1 MPPTLHATAAHDAL
15 VAEDIGVRYGSFSAL
30 TDVSFRIGRGEMV
43 GIIGPN
49 GAGKSTMFKA
59 LAGFVPH
66 SGEVFLDGV
75 CCHQHQRT
83 SIAFIP
89 QRADLDLD
97 FPITV
102 GELVLAGRRRFRR
115 WWARP
120 SSDDRDAAALAL
132 AEVDLAGFEK
142 RGVGTL
148 SGGQAQRAF
157 LARALAQDA
166 DVLLLDE
173 ALSGVDAPTT
183 GELFELFDRLA
194 QRGVTILVATH
205 DLALARHRFHR
216 CIAINRTVQGDG
228 PPAKVLD
235 VDVLDATFGS
245 GRLIVDPALAGA
257 AAVERALN
265 MTTIETPG

>member
-1 MPPTLHATAAHDAL
+1 VNHIADPTLALAT
-15 VAEDIGVRYGSFSAL
+15 EDLSVSYGSHEA
-30 TDVSFRIGRGEMV
+30 VSQVTISVGRGELV

-49 GAGKSTMFKA
+49 GAGKSTLFKA

-75 CCHQHQRT
+75 CCHTRQRT

-102 GELVLAGRRRFRR
+102 GELVLGGRRRFRR

-120 SSDDRDAAALAL
+120 SAADRDAAALAL

-142 RGVGTL
+142 RSIGTL
-148 SGGQAQRAF
+148 SGGQLQRAF

-173 ALSGVDAPTT
+173 AMSGVDAPTT
-183 GELFELFDRLA
+183 AELFELFDRLA
-194 QRGVTILVATH
+194 ARGVTILVSTH

-216 CIAINRTVQGDG
+216 CIAINQRIQGDG
-228 PPAKVLD
+228 SPAVVLEA
-235 VDVLDATFGS
+235 DVLDATFGS
-245 GRLIVDPALAGA
+245 ARL
-257 AAVERALN
+257 AV
-265 MTTIETPG
+265 PS

>member
-1 MPPTLHATAAHDAL
+1 VNHSADPSIALAT
-15 VAEDIGVRYGSFSAL
+15 EDLGVRYGDLQAL
-30 TDVSFRIGRGEMV
+30 HDVSISVGRGELV

-66 SGEVFLDGV
+66 TGEVFLDGL
-75 CCHQHQRT
+75 CCHHRQRT

-102 GELVLAGRRRFRR
+102 GELVLGGRRRFRT
-115 WWARP
+115 WWGRP
-120 SSDDRDAAALAL
+120 SDQDRDAAALAL
-132 AEVDLAGFEK
+132 AEVDLAGYEH

-183 GELFELFDRLA
+183 AELFELFDRLA
-194 QRGVTILVATH
+194 ARGVTILVSTH
-205 DLALARHRFHR
+205 DLALARRRFHR

-228 PPAKVLD
+228 PPSHVLD
-235 VDVLDATFGS
+235 ADILDATFGS
-245 GRLIVDPALAGA
+245 ARLPVAP
-257 AAVERALN
+257 
-265 MTTIETPG
+265 

>member
-1 MPPTLHATAAHDAL
+1 MIHDAGPAAAL
-15 VAEDIGVRYGSFSAL
+15 ATEALGVNYGSFSAL
-30 TDVSFRIGRGEMV
+30 QDVSITVGRGELV

-49 GAGKSTMFKA
+49 GAGKSTLFKA
-59 LAGFVPH
+59 LAGFIPH
-66 SGEVFLDGV
+66 TGEVFLDGL
-75 CCHQHQRT
+75 CCHHRQRT

-102 GELVLAGRRRFRR
+102 GELVLGGRRRFRK
-115 WWARP
+115 WWERP
-120 SSDDRDAAALAL
+120 TSADRDAASLAL

-183 GELFELFDRLA
+183 GELFELFERLA
-194 QRGVTILVATH
+194 GRGVTILVSTH
-205 DLALARHRFHR
+205 DLALARRRFHR
-216 CIAINRTVQGDG
+216 CIAINGTVQGDG
-228 PPAKVLD
+228 TPAHVLETSI
-235 VDVLDATFGS
+235 LDATFGS
-245 GRLIVDPALAGA
+245 AR
-257 AAVERALN
+257 AVVS
-265 MTTIETPG
+265 G